1 MICDAWIDR
10 LRSGINYNDNEL
22 QVKSKNVTFLAN
34 TNLAQTMRYSLL
46 YLLAVPILI
55 SSCKQKNTDQGGL
68 STTVSL
74 EINAPDTSLRR
85 VTFLPYWV
93 ANAQFAGY
101 YMAREKGLYRKYG
114 MDVEIIPYQPFYTT
128 SEMIRS
134 GEIDFTALWLMNA
147 ISMKASGVDIVNI
160 AQFST
165 RSSLMLVTKKTSGI
179 VNLADMNHKKA
190 GIWTGYEL
198 QPKALFKKYNLD
210 VEIIPIGSTNNLFLK
225 DGVEI
230 TNANWFDE
238 YHSIIN
244 SGYDP
249 EDLNT
254 FFFADYGL
262 NFLED
267 GIYCLS
273 EKMDKD
279 PKLCADFVTA
289 TEEGWQMAY
298 ANPEE
303 AIDLVIA
310 YAHQMN
316 LPVNRVHQRWML
328 DRYRDL
334 YNPGGDVPTV
344 LQEKD
349 YLFAGN
355 ILKESGQI
363 AEVPPFAG
371 FFRHY
376 LQTNVK

>member
-1 MICDAWIDR
+1 MNHKPVHSILAFTLLLMLLPACKERTDGKEGKTY
-10 LRSGINYNDNEL
+10 LPSG
-22 QVKSKNVTFLAN
+22 T
-34 TNLAQTMRYSLL
+34 
-46 YLLAVPILI
+46 I
-55 SSCKQKNTDQGGL
+55 SSDTAGL
-68 STTVSL
+68 R
-74 EINAPDTSLRR
+74 E

-101 YMAREKGLYRKYG
+101 YMAREMGIYKKYG
-114 MDVEIIPYQPFYTT
+114 MNVEIVPYQPFYTT
-128 SEMIRS
+128 SDMIRD
-134 GEIDFTALWLMNA
+134 GEIDFAALWLLNA
-147 ISMKASGVDIVNI
+147 IGMKASGVDIVNI

-165 RSSLMLVTKKTSGI
+165 RSSLMLLTKKSSGI
-179 VNLADMNHKKA
+179 SKLEDMNHKKA

-210 VEIIPIGSTNNLFLK
+210 VEIVPIGSTNNLFLK
-225 DGVEI
+225 DGVQI

-244 SGYDP
+244 SGYDA

-273 EKMDKD
+273 KKMKAD

-298 ANPEE
+298 ANPEQ
-303 AIDLVIA
+303 AIDLVVV
-310 YAHQMN
+310 YAQKMK

-328 DRYRDL
+328 DRYKDL
-334 YNPGGDVPTV
+334 YNPGGEVPTT
-344 LQEKD
+344 LSEKD

-363 AEVPPFAG
+363 AEVPPFES
-371 FFRHY
+371 FFHHY
-376 LQTNVK
+376 NQSEEK